1 MVSIVV
7 PLGVVTDSDRRDL
20 SSAATQATTVFS
32 EAITMAGQPESKA
45 IMGFRASVVE
55 ASTAEAL
62 AEAASGVEDFTAA
75 EGGGND
81 EQYIDYLRCDGVR
94 LDDSSIRS
102 TAL

>member
-1 MVSIVV
+1 
-7 PLGVVTDSDRRDL
+7 L

-32 EAITMAGQPESKA
+32 EAITTAEQPAYKVTTD
-45 IMGFRASVVE
+45 FRASVVE
-55 ASTAEAL
+55 ASAAEAL
-62 AEAASGVEDFTAA
+62 AEAALGAEGFTAG

-81 EQYIDYLRCDGVR
+81 EQYIDYLRCDGLR